1 MKLLYMLNVIIPLDF
16 SETSFNAAHY
26 AANMYKGRA
35 DITLI
40 LYHFYTHGEDTETA
54 RNFLTSLQEE
64 LSKMGSVIEIELES
78 GEKFIDSLAA
88 FAHVK
93 RAFMIVMGLTGK
105 TPMAQRFSG
114 SNTLLMSEKEVCP
127 VLIIPEGVVFNG
139 FSNALITSEL
149 KFADET
155 PCLLTVKRVLQY
167 FKPSLHILNV
177 DKKYYLFMSE
187 EVKEEKDKMESLMAE
202 FNPEFYF
209 MDLYDFHESVDVFA
223 TTNNIDLII
232 IAPKYHDFFGKL
244 FKTLHTKKLIY
255 QSKVPVLAVHE

>member
-1 MKLLYMLNVIIPLDF
+1 MINIIIPLDF

-26 AANMYKGRA
+26 ASNMYQGRK
-35 DITLI
+35 DVNLI
-40 LYHFYTHGEDTETA
+40 LYHYYTHGEDIEIA
-54 RNFLTSLQEE
+54 KNYLASLQEE
-64 LSKMGSVIEIELES
+64 LSRKGSVVETELES

-88 FAHVK
+88 FANVK
-93 RAFMIVMGLTGK
+93 RAYMVVMGLTGK

-127 VLIIPEGVVFNG
+127 VLIVPEDAVYKNI
-139 FSNALITSEL
+139 SNALITSEL
-149 KFADET
+149 KFVEET

-167 FKPSLHILNV
+167 FKPALHILNV
-177 DKKYYLFMSE
+177 DPKHYIELTEECKSE
-187 EVKEEKDKMESLMAE
+187 KEKMENLMAE
-202 FNPEFYF
+202 FSPQFYF

-223 TTNNIDLII
+223 NDHNIDLII

>member
-1 MKLLYMLNVIIPLDF
+1 MMNIIIPLDI
-16 SETSFNAAHY
+16 SQTSLNAAHY

-35 DITLI
+35 DATLI
-40 LYHFYTHGEDTETA
+40 LYHYYTHGESIETA
-54 RNFLTSLQEE
+54 KNYLTSLQEE
-64 LSKMGSVIEIELES
+64 LSSLGSNIETELES

-88 FAHVK
+88 FAYAK
-93 RAFMIVMGLTGK
+93 RAYMVVMGLTGR

-127 VLIIPEGVVFNG
+127 VLIVPEDAAFKGI
-139 FSNALITSEL
+139 SNALITSEL
-149 KFADET
+149 KFVEET

-177 DKKYYLFMSE
+177 DPKHYIELTEKY
-187 EVKEEKDKMESLMAE
+187 KEEKNKMEALMAE
-202 FNPEFYF
+202 FNPAFYF

-223 TTNNIDLII
+223 TDNDIDLII

>member
-1 MKLLYMLNVIIPLDF
+1 MINIIIPLDF
-16 SETSFNAAHY
+16 SQTSFNAAHY

-35 DITLI
+35 DVILI
-40 LYHFYTHGEDTETA
+40 LYHFYTHGEDTQMA
-54 RNFLTSLQEE
+54 RNYLTSLQEE
-64 LSKMGSVIEIELES
+64 LGRMGSNIEIELES
-78 GEKFIDSLAA
+78 GERFIDSLAA

-93 RAFMIVMGLTGK
+93 RAYMVVMGLTGK
-105 TPMAQRFSG
+105 TPKAQRFSG

-127 VLIIPEGVVFNG
+127 VLIVPEDASFTGI
-139 FSNALITSEL
+139 SNALITSEL
-149 KFADET
+149 KFVEET

-177 DKKYYLFMSE
+177 DNKHYISLTE
-187 EVKEEKDKMESLMAE
+187 EFKVEKDKMEALMEE

-209 MDLYDFHESVDVFA
+209 MNLYDFHESVDVFA
-223 TTNNIDLII
+223 TDYNIDMII
-232 IAPKYHDFFGKL
+232 ISPKYHDFFGKL

>member
-1 MKLLYMLNVIIPLDF
+1 MINIIIPLDF

-26 AANMYKGRA
+26 ASNMYQGRK
-35 DITLI
+35 DVTLI
-40 LYHFYTHGEDTETA
+40 LYHYYTHGEDIEIA
-54 RNFLTSLQEE
+54 KNYLASLQEE
-64 LSKMGSVIEIELES
+64 LSRKGSVVETELES

-88 FAHVK
+88 FANVK
-93 RAFMIVMGLTGK
+93 RAYMVVMGLTGK

-114 SNTLLMSEKEVCP
+114 SNTLLMSEKEICP
-127 VLIIPEGVVFNG
+127 VLIVPEDAVYKNI
-139 FSNALITSEL
+139 SNALITSEL
-149 KFADET
+149 KFVEET

-167 FKPSLHILNV
+167 FKPALHILNV
-177 DKKYYLFMSE
+177 DPKHYIELTE
-187 EVKEEKDKMESLMAE
+187 ECKLEKAKMEDLMTE
-202 FNPEFYF
+202 FNPQFYF

-223 TTNNIDLII
+223 NDHNIDLII

>member
-1 MKLLYMLNVIIPLDF
+1 MINIIIPLDF
-16 SETSFNAAHY
+16 SQTSLNAAHY

-35 DITLI
+35 DVTLI
-40 LYHFYTHGEDTETA
+40 LYHYYSHGEDTETA
-54 RNFLTSLQEE
+54 MEYLNSLKNE
-64 LSKMGSVIEIELES
+64 LAEMGSVVETELES

-93 RAFMIVMGLTGK
+93 RAYMVVMGLTGR

-127 VLIIPEGVVFNG
+127 VLIIPEGVVFKG
-139 FSNALITSEL
+139 ISNALITSEL
-149 KFADET
+149 KFVEET
-155 PCLLTVKRVLQY
+155 PCLLTVKRVLAY
-167 FKPSLHILNV
+167 FKPALHILNV
-177 DKKYYLFMSE
+177 DSKHYIELTE
-187 EVKEEKDKMESLMAE
+187 EYKAEKDKMEALMAE

-209 MDLYDFHESVDVFA
+209 MDLYDFHESVDAFA
-223 TTNNIDLII
+223 TDNDIDLII

>member
-1 MKLLYMLNVIIPLDF
+1 MINIIIPLDF

-26 AANMYKGRA
+26 ASNMYQGRK
-35 DITLI
+35 DVTLI
-40 LYHFYTHGEDTETA
+40 LYHFYTHGEDIEIA
-54 RNFLTSLQEE
+54 KNYLASLQEE
-64 LSKMGSVIEIELES
+64 LSRKGSVVETELES

-88 FAHVK
+88 FANVK
-93 RAFMIVMGLTGK
+93 RAYMVVMGLTGK

-114 SNTLLMSEKEVCP
+114 SNTLLMSEKEICP
-127 VLIIPEGVVFNG
+127 VLIVPEDAVYKNI
-139 FSNALITSEL
+139 SNALITSEL
-149 KFADET
+149 KFVEET

-167 FKPSLHILNV
+167 FKPALHILNV
-177 DKKYYLFMSE
+177 DPKHYIELTE
-187 EVKEEKDKMESLMAE
+187 ECKLEKAKMEDLMTE
-202 FNPEFYF
+202 FNPQFYF

-223 TTNNIDLII
+223 NDHNIDLII

>member
-1 MKLLYMLNVIIPLDF
+1 MINIIIPLDF

-35 DITLI
+35 DVTLI
-40 LYHFYTHGEDTETA
+40 LYHYYSHGEDIEQA
-54 RNFLTSLQEE
+54 REYLASLQQE
-64 LSKMGSVIEIELES
+64 LSAFGSVVEIQIES

-88 FAHVK
+88 YAHVK
-93 RAFMIVMGLTGK
+93 TAYMVVMGLTGR
-105 TPMAQRFSG
+105 TPLGQRFSG

-127 VLIIPEGVVFNG
+127 ILIIPEGVTFNG
-139 FSNALITSEL
+139 IGNALITSEL
-149 KFADET
+149 KYIDET
-155 PCLLTVKRVLQY
+155 PCLLTVKRLLQD
-167 FKPSLHILNV
+167 FKPALHILNV
-177 DKKYYLFMSE
+177 DSKHYISLTE
-187 EVKEEKDKMESLMAE
+187 EFRAEKDKMAELMAE

-223 TTNNIDLII
+223 TDNDIDLII

-255 QSKVPVLAVHE
+255 QTKVPVLAVHE